1 VIGFRSVNF
10 YLLILFIAATFLSLL
25 GIVSLSSLDIAAYAC
40 LFWGISFFYSSY
52 LKQYQSGIALSSV
65 LFLIGTILFVF
76 TQFEI
81 LNFGNVFIPSALIV
95 IGLSVLISNLLTKV
109 NTLSI
114 LFSALSLFAGTW
126 ILISRSTATVELFFS
141 AASALVK
148 SYWVVII
155 FFGIII
161 FLVAGNFK
169 KRNDDHY

>member
-1 VIGFRSVNF
+1 MGFRSVNF

-25 GIVSLSSLDIAAYAC
+25 GVVSLSSLDIAAYAC

-52 LKQYQSGIALSSV
+52 L
-65 LFLIGTILFVF
+65 FVF

-81 LNFGNVFIPSALIV
+81 LNFGAVFFPSALIV

-114 LFSALSLFAGTW
+114 LFSVLSLFAGTW
-126 ILISRSTATVELFFS
+126 ILISRSTATAELFLS
-141 AASALVK
+141 AAYALVK
-148 SYWVVII
+148 SYWIVII
-155 FFGIII
+155 FLVIII

-169 KRNDDHY
+169 KRNDDQN